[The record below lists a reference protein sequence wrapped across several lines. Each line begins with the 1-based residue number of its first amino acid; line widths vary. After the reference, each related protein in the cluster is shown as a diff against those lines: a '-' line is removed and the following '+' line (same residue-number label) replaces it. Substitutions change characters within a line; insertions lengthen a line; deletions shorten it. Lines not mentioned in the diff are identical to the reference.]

1 MSDEKRERGREV
13 PAIWAARSGRL
24 GQPAL
29 PTAGFGGRGKAAME
43 FAGGTPAPLRTGR
56 QRGRRTAVS
65 PAPAGSREGDNR
77 SYNGGERRL
86 KPAATPEDGAK

>member
-1 MSDEKRERGREV
+1 MSDEKRERGREG

-43 FAGGTPAPLRTGR
+43 FAGGTPAPLR
-56 QRGRRTAVS
+56 QGRRLSAAHATATG
-65 PAPAGSREGDNR
+65 GSRPPPICFCETNPIFFEVGVGVTTNV
-77 SYNGGERRL
+77 
-86 KPAATPEDGAK
+86 